1 MDAQPDSAQTLNFQ
15 LDRKMTMVNY
25 DLHRLQDALNDALSP
40 TYFVQ
45 ALSTLLPDLERLAA
59 LPLGAKFAFELVLK
73 LAGNLNSHG
82 GAAPSTPDDSAEFYE
97 RLDEVMLDVVR
108 ARVEQGEEWAV
119 QRDVRRMEK
128 TAGYLRSYNGVE
140 GYFPRSLRAMVE
152 EVNLRDSGAGGG
164 GGGGRTGRA

>member
-1 MDAQPDSAQTLNFQ
+1 MDALPDSAQTLNFQ

-45 ALSTLLPDLERLAA
+45 ALSTLIPDLERLAA
-59 LPLGAKFAFELVLK
+59 LPGGAKFAFELVLK

-97 RLDEVMLDVVR
+97 RLDEVMLEVVR
-108 ARVEQGEEWAV
+108 ARLEQGEDWAL

-128 TAGYLRSYNGVE
+128 TAGYLRTYNGVE
-140 GYFPRSLRAMVE
+140 GYFPRSLGVMGE
-152 EVNLRDSGAGGG
+152 EAHLRGSSGAGGG
-164 GGGGRTGRA
+164 GGRA